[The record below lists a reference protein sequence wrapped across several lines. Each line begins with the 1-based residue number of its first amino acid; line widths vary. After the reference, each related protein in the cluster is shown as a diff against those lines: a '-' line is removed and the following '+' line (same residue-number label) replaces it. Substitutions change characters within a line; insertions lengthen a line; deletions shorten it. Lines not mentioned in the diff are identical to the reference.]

1 MSEKRQKVLGS
12 IFLNMRWSLSTGNK
26 KQLVKILLEI
36 SLSYFLVIQ
45 FSFCFSPHMPFLSF
59 LSLKYNSNS
68 GVHSL
73 VCILNIQSLTGHRTP
88 LSVAVVTVFNT
99 CFYCFL
105 FHYLN
110 NYAAGLLRMCSKEE
124 KNNNKKKKELLRLS
138 KLVTP
143 WGHSGFIH
151 FSFFREF
158 PAFPTVMSVCEYYK
172 LGNPVMVRSSFI
184 FMLSVKKVECKMKS
198 VSK

>member
-1 MSEKRQKVLGS
+1 MSENRQKVLGS
-12 IFLNMRWSLSTGNK
+12 IFPNMRWSLSTGNK
-26 KQLVKILLEI
+26 KQLVKYYWKWVCHIFWLFSSRFVFLPVC
-36 SLSYFLVIQ
+36 LFLV
-45 FSFCFSPHMPFLSF
+45 SYP
-59 LSLKYNSNS
+59 LKYNSNS

-124 KNNNKKKKELLRLS
+124 KNNNKKKKIALKVVQTCHPMGAFR
-138 KLVTP
+138 
-143 WGHSGFIH
+143 IY
-151 FSFFREF
+151 SFFF
-158 PAFPTVMSVCEYYK
+158 
-172 LGNPVMVRSSFI
+172 LQRSSCP
-184 FMLSVKKVECKMKS
+184 SHCNECLW
-198 VSK
+198 VL